1 MVNMSVRLSKLDFSY
16 ELEFLYSFEKITMLE
31 LGLQE
36 NVVLVHPDLPLNYK
50 LN

>member
-36 NVVLVHPDLPLNYK
+36 NVVLGHPDLPLNYK
-50 LN
+50 IN